1 MHGGAPRGMLL
12 LPRSA
17 GPSTLQLR
25 QPFGRRGSV
34 LPAPCLCLACK
45 TVRCLGTADSRLSEP
60 HHLPVFCSDEPG
72 MSASLENAWFRL

>member
-1 MHGGAPRGMLL
+1 MHGGAPRGHAP

-25 QPFGRRGSV
+25 QPYRTEEVPSG
-34 LPAPCLCLACK
+34 PCLCLACK
-45 TVRCLGTADSRLSEP
+45 TVRCLGTADSRLSRP

-72 MSASLENAWFRL
+72 CQPVWRKCLVSS